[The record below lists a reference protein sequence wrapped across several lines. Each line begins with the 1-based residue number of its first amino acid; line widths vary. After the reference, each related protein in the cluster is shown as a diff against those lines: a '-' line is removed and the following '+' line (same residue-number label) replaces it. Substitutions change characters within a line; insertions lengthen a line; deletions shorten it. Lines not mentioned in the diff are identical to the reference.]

1 MKSRWRSERGQAAV
15 EWGGVLL
22 LVAVMIA
29 VVLAAMQVLGVTA
42 SIAKGLE
49 CNVAKVFGAD
59 GGCPAPGS
67 PAAGPR
73 ASDPNAPWSSSD
85 PVTRATWGQYVSLG
99 DSYSAGEGLGNYQ
112 PGSHVGQSRCRVG
125 LPFGGPCIYHQDP
138 KVIDGCDRS
147 GSAYNS
153 TVSGHYGFKGGKQ
166 TWACS
171 GATTQDIYDPS
182 DPHGCHNGAASGRYG
197 EGCQVN
203 RLNSNTSLVTMSIG
217 GNDAGFANDLT
228 SCYENRLKL
237 HWSKPCSF
245 EAQSI
250 NQKIAG
256 IGPNLIADLR
266 AMRARAPHARIILMT
281 YPRLFP
287 EPPSANS
294 ACIGP
299 NICLTPSDQ
308 EFFNQEAARLDAA
321 ICAAAAQAGV
331 GAECVNASDA
341 FAGCEMGQA
350 NSCVQAPSLHI
361 SGSTVVGV
369 NPGAFHPTQ
378 RGQEILGQ
386 LIDHEIQNPPPGT
399 GGP

>member
-49 CNVAKVFGAD
+49 CNVAKVFGAG

-67 PAAGPR
+67 PGAGPR
-73 ASDPNAPWSSSD
+73 ASDPNAPWNSSD

-182 DPHGCHNGAASGRYG
+182 DPMVATTA
-197 EGCQVN
+197 
-203 RLNSNTSLVTMSIG
+203 
-217 GNDAGFANDLT
+217 
-228 SCYENRLKL
+228 
-237 HWSKPCSF
+237 
-245 EAQSI
+245 
-250 NQKIAG
+250 
-256 IGPNLIADLR
+256 
-266 AMRARAPHARIILMT
+266 
-281 YPRLFP
+281 
-287 EPPSANS
+287 
-294 ACIGP
+294 
-299 NICLTPSDQ
+299 
-308 EFFNQEAARLDAA
+308 
-321 ICAAAAQAGV
+321 
-331 GAECVNASDA
+331 
-341 FAGCEMGQA
+341 
-350 NSCVQAPSLHI
+350 
-361 SGSTVVGV
+361 
-369 NPGAFHPTQ
+369 
-378 RGQEILGQ
+378 
-386 LIDHEIQNPPPGT
+386 PPPGDT
-399 GGP
+399 AKAARSTV